1 MLSENWWIILIII
14 AILLVWTFFRRKSSA
29 TPKLDTAIGII
40 TDVNNN
46 LRVIDLRQADP
57 VSKKKFSDGN
67 YRRYQDKLEF
77 LDPPLVAALKEAF
90 TLVEEY
96 NSKIDVAKKNNMLST
111 LRDLPLENLKG
122 PLTISK
128 KGLAEWLKA
137 NMQAEL
143 QNTRRRTWM
152 GF

>member
-1 MLSENWWIILIII
+1 MSENWWIILIII

-46 LRVIDLRQADP
+46 LRLVEVRQADP

-67 YRRYQDKLEF
+67 WRRNQDRVEF
-77 LDPPLVAALKEAF
+77 LDAAVVTALKDAF
-90 TLVEEY
+90 TMVEEF
-96 NSKIDVAKKNNMLST
+96 NSKIDVAKKNNTLST
-111 LRDLPLENLKG
+111 LRDLPLEDLKG
-122 PLTISK
+122 LLTTSK

-137 NMQAEL
+137 NMQSEL
-143 QNTRRRTWM
+143 QNTKRRTWL